1 MTVHDQAQVSMARPT
16 HAHVDPFA
24 WVERITQKLIG
35 SSSLRWV
42 SRPTKEEFY
51 SECKHILGG
60 NLFSTFSFL
69 VGEVLLG
76 LS

>member
-42 SRPTKEEFY
+42 SRPTKKNSIQDANTSWAVIFFRHSPSWLAKY
-51 SECKHILGG
+51 Y
-60 NLFSTFSFL
+60 
-69 VGEVLLG
+69 
-76 LS
+76 